1 MNAPAKTQRI
11 SVQVNGATITR
22 DVEPRRHLIDFLRED
37 CGLKGSHLGCEHGV
51 CGACTVRVIGQS
63 GGATIGQIVRGCLV
77 LAVQVDGKAV
87 QTVETPTPS
96 PQLRALQDAFLARNA
111 LQCGYC
117 TPGMLM
123 AAQELLAH
131 RPDAD
136 REAVREWMS
145 GNYCRCTGYH
155 AIVDAVCDVLQ
166 LQREGKLT
174 PEEAA

>member
-1 MNAPAKTQRI
+1 MTEPVKTQRI
-11 SVQVNGATITR
+11 TIEVNGTRITR
-22 DVEPRRHLIDFLRED
+22 DVEPRRHLVDFLRDD

-51 CGACTVRVIGQS
+51 CGACTVQMG
-63 GGATIGQIVRGCLV
+63 GQIVRGCLV
-77 LAVQVDGKAV
+77 LAVQADGKAV

-123 AAQELLAH
+123 AALELLAQ

-166 LQREGKLT
+166 LQREGKLNAK
-174 PEEAA
+174 EAA